1 MVGVTMGFIL
11 FLLIY
16 IFFRLSILNNIS
28 LKILNSLKLENKYRK
43 HMEKKIKQYFDVSFI
58 LFLYFISKMIDS
70 ALFIK
75 YYDII
80 PLIYLFYK
88 LVSLYK

>member
-1 MVGVTMGFIL
+1 MGFIL

-16 IFFRLSILNNIS
+16 ILFRLSILNNIS
-28 LKILNSLKLENKYRK
+28 LKIVNSLKLENKYRK
-43 HMEKKIKQYFDVSFI
+43 YTEKKIKKYFDISFI
-58 LFLYFISKMIDS
+58 LFLFLYFISKMIDS
-70 ALFIK
+70 ALFVK
-75 YYDII
+75 YYDLI